1 MKSMK
6 LILAFFAMVIFASGI
21 NAQADPAAAKKG
33 GKSTTAQGL
42 PPELRDDAPSAL
54 PKKKKVAKVAPSQ
67 AQGADMQQGTTGDKG
82 AKPDP
87 RPAPR
92 TEGNPAPRPTNEK
105 PKAKKT
111 TAPAEKQ

>member
-1 MKSMK
+1 MKSTK
-6 LILAFFAMVIFASGI
+6 LILAFFAMIIFASGI

-33 GKSTTAQGL
+33 GKVTTAEGIK
-42 PPELRDDAPSAL
+42 PELRDNREGAT
-54 PKKKKVAKVAPSQ
+54 KKRKEAKVAPSQ

-92 TEGNPAPRPTNEK
+92 TEGNPAPRPTMEK